1 MLRAILGSSILGL
14 KKAVERRPSWRAR
27 DVLPDNLFNLYAKRI
42 VRELDVAVM
51 DAMKETLSDKA
62 ITQMLAEWQ

>member
-1 MLRAILGSSILGL
+1 MLRAILGSSMLGL
-14 KKAVERRPSWRAR
+14 KKAVERRLSWRAR

-42 VRELDVAVM
+42 VRELGVAVM